1 MATFSGSFPWPP
13 PPASHQAGGAGA
25 PTPDNQCVFC
35 FKSFSN
41 RGSMT
46 RHLRDQHLQPGATV
60 TCDICGKVC
69 KNRNC
74 LITHRSVAHAGRR
87 RLRGVMLPST
97 VPWPPQ
103 DKDMLP
109 PLPPL
114 HLPPHHQVPTDQY
127 KVVGEVL
134 LPLPL
139 LIHTGLIRS
148 THAQAPPRTPL
159 PHAVSLA
166 GSGSVGG
173 VGAGLVGG
181 PGAGVFVD
189 VGGGGGSGGCTEE
202 MWYPRVVLRPKTYLC
217 PFCDKCFTNRQSR
230 SRHVH
235 QKHAAGLAGTCT
247 VCGHVYTNL
256 QTRCAHTRVHSR
268 KIKP

>member
-1 MATFSGSFPWPP
+1 M
-13 PPASHQAGGAGA
+13 
-25 PTPDNQCVFC
+25 FC

-60 TCDICGKVC
+60 TCDLCGKVC

-74 LITHRSVAHAGRR
+74 LITHRSVAHSGRR
-87 RLRGVMLPST
+87 RLRAPVGAAPLH
-97 VPWPPQ
+97 WPAQ
-103 DKDMLP
+103 DKWAGEAP
-109 PLPPL
+109 PLPLNYEPL
-114 HLPPHHQVPTDQY
+114 LLRQEVPTDQA
-127 KVVGEVL
+127 VALPSFPPLVGGAPARRLAPAAARRCL
-134 LPLPL
+134 L
-139 LIHTGLIRS
+139 H
-148 THAQAPPRTPL
+148 PPRGRPATR

-166 GSGSVGG
+166 GGSVSAECDGDTS
-173 VGAGLVGG
+173 V
-181 PGAGVFVD
+181 
-189 VGGGGGSGGCTEE
+189 
-202 MWYPRVVLRPKTYLC
+202 WYPHVLLRPKTYQC

-256 QTRCAHTRVHSR
+256 QTRCAHTRVHAR
-268 KIKP
+268 KLKP